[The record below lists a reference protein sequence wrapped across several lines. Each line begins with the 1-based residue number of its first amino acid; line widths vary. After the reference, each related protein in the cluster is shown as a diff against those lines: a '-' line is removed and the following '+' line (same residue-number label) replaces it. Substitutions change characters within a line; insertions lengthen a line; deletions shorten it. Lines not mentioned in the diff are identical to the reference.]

1 MSFET
6 RLADTAMNARLIELK
21 AEERYARERYQL
33 YKAKAYS
40 SRLTSPGRL
49 RELERRSKLA
59 KRRLETALRFNSGEP
74 DHRARE
80 SKRSS
85 AHAYDH

>member
-6 RLADTAMNARLIELK
+6 RQAGTAINARLTELK

-33 YKAKAYS
+33 YKAKAYG

-59 KRRLETALRFNSGEP
+59 KRRLDTALRFNSQP
-74 DHRARE
+74 DHRERE
-80 SKRSS
+80 AKRSS
-85 AHAYDH
+85 AHAYDD